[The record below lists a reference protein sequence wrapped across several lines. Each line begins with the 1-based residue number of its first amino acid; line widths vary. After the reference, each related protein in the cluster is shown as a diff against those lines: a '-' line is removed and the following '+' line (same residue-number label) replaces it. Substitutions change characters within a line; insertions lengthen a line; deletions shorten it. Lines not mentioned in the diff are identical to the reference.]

1 MGFVGLFTPHV
12 VRLLVGND
20 ARTVMAVSVPT
31 GALVVLYSD
40 QISRLAFMPSEIPV
54 GLVTTVL
61 GAPLMIWVA
70 RRLQW
75 REVESDSM
83 GYSIELDGVSFSYG
97 EKAALAEV
105 SVSVAAGEFVC
116 LLGPNGAGKTTLAR
130 VIAGELSPT
139 GGRVFLG
146 SGASSGEGTEL
157 RRHIA
162 YLPQDVQD
170 PPFVTARDLVT
181 LGRFSPRRSLGWRVD
196 AKDKEVVREC
206 LARCL
211 ADSFADRPFDR
222 LSGGEKQRVWLS
234 FCLAQQREFL
244 LLDESLHKVDY
255 SRKNLFLR
263 DALRSGQGWQGRD
276 TGDPRPAHGRAVR
289 AENAD
294 SEGRRTGP

>member
-1 MGFVGLFTPHV
+1 
-12 VRLLVGND
+12 
-20 ARTVMAVSVPT
+20 
-31 GALVVLYSD
+31 
-40 QISRLAFMPSEIPV
+40 
-54 GLVTTVL
+54 
-61 GAPLMIWVA
+61 
-70 RRLQW
+70 
-75 REVESDSM
+75 M
-83 GYSIELDGVSFSYG
+83 GYSIEMDRVSFSYG

-146 SGASSGEGTEL
+146 SGASSGEGSEL

-170 PPFVTARDLVT
+170 PPFVTARDMVT
-181 LGRFSPRRSLGWRVD
+181 LGRFSPGGSLGWRVS
-196 AKDKEVVREC
+196 AEDKEVVREC
-206 LARCL
+206 LDRCL

-234 FCLAQQREFL
+234 FCLAQQRDFL

-255 SRKNLFLR
+255 SRKNLFFEMLSDLAKDGKGVILVTHDLHMAERYGQRMLILR
-263 DALRSGQGWQGRD
+263 DGELVHD
-276 TGDPRPAHGRAVR
+276 
-289 AENAD
+289 
-294 SEGRRTGP
+294 GPPDESIYAYM